1 LRFGLL
7 GGTFDPVHS
16 GHLEIAETAIRVA
29 SLDAVYFV
37 TSVHPPH
44 KSEKTQANF
53 LDRHAMVALAL
64 SGNPKLIPSSLEYDR
79 MGKSYSIDTVRRF
92 KESSG
97 PSSQFFFLI
106 GMDAFLELST
116 WKDYQRFPDL
126 CSFLV
131 FARPGFDQGELARIL
146 PEDFQAQGLGRSTR
160 EALAN
165 TGDTGIFVLTDFSN
179 PISSTEIRERV
190 RTGQPIRDW
199 VPTQVEEYIS
209 KTRLYLNY

>member
-1 LRFGLL
+1 MRLGLL

-16 GHLEIAETAIRVA
+16 GHLEIAETAIKVA
-29 SLDAVYFV
+29 GLDAVYFV

-53 LDRHAMVALAL
+53 LDRHAMVALGL
-64 SGNPKLIPSSLEYDR
+64 SGSPKLIPSSLEYDR
-79 MGKSYSIDTVRRF
+79 TGKSYSIDTVRHF
-92 KESSG
+92 KESTG
-97 PSSQFFFLI
+97 PSSQVFFLI

-116 WKDYQRFPDL
+116 WKDYRRFPEL

-131 FARPGFDQGELARIL
+131 FARPGYDQDELAHTL
-146 PEDFQAQGLGRSTR
+146 PENFDAAGLGWKTQEELGVTS
-160 EALAN
+160 EK
-165 TGDTGIFVLTDFSN
+165 GILVLTDFSN

-199 VPTQVEEYIS
+199 VPAQVEEYIS
-209 KTRLYLNY
+209 KTRLYLS